1 MAAEAAAFPA
11 ETAAANP
18 RSCCGH
24 VKNSMA
30 AEDSHIVGFANAAA
44 AAGAAAFTSATAA
57 SDCSPA
63 SYAAGGGT
71 VFIIFCQI
79 IYPDGKAVGGA
90 GCTAIQGNAPILGEI
105 NIADIQVNL
114 IQFFGGNQLFQLHIR
129 RSIHCCIQRL
139 VDLPVILVEIR
150 SEYSIGGFPLV

>member
-1 MAAEAAAFPA
+1 MVAAEAAAFPA
-11 ETAAANP
+11 ETAAADP

-30 AEDSHIVGFANAAA
+30 AEGSHIVGFANAAA
-44 AAGAAAFTSATAA
+44 AAG
-57 SDCSPA
+57 
-63 SYAAGGGT
+63 GGT
-71 VFIIFCQI
+71 IFIIFCQI

>member
-11 ETAAANP
+11 ETAAADP
-18 RSCCGH
+18 HSCCGH
-24 VKNSMA
+24 IKNGMA

-44 AAGAAAFTSATAA
+44 AAG
-57 SDCSPA
+57 
-63 SYAAGGGT
+63 GGT
-71 VFIIFCQI
+71 IFIIFCQI

-114 IQFFGGNQLFQLHIR
+114 IQFFGCNQLFQLHVR
-129 RSIHCCIQRL
+129 RSIRCCIQRL

-150 SEYSIGGFPLV
+150 SEYSIGGLPLV